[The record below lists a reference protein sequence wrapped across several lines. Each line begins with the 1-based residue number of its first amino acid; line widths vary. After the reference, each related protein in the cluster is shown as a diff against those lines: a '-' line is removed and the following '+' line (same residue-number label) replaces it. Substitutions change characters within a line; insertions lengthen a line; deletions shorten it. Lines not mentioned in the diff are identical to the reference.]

1 MKNIKGFISRWKGD
15 EKSETQTFWISLL
28 RDVLGVEKPDELIQF
43 EKRVELDHVSYIDAY
58 IPTTH
63 VIIEQKSI
71 NVSLDKATVQSD
83 GQELTPFGQAKRY
96 SDWLPA
102 SQRADWIVTCN
113 FKEIQ
118 IHDMEKPKA
127 APEVIALQNLEKDWN
142 KLKFLVNPKAAKPK
156 DIREEEISV
165 KAGELV
171 GRLYSSL
178 QRRYNDKKDNLD
190 AYLRVLNIFCVRI
203 VFLLY
208 AEDAGLFKKSA
219 FHDYMLRHK
228 DSAREALMT
237 LFTVLDQK
245 PEERD
250 PYLAD
255 DLASFPY
262 VDGDLFEEQG
272 LRFPQLD
279 GEPWDI
285 IIKDM
290 SEGFDWS
297 KISPTIFGAVF
308 ESTLNPETRR
318 TGGMHYTSVENI
330 HKVIDPLF
338 LNALTQE
345 LDDILSLPKGS
356 GRSLRLTNY
365 QKRLAKLEFLDPA
378 CGSGNFLTETY
389 LCLRRLE
396 NRALSERRKQIEF
409 VTSREELDYIK
420 VSIGQFY
427 GIEINDFAVSVA
439 RTALWIAESQM
450 YNETKKIV
458 HVLDDFLPL
467 RSYHH
472 IIEGNALRMD
482 WGELVKAEELNYIM
496 GNPPFVGKKEQTQ
509 DQKSELTSLFD
520 KGISGTGNL
529 DYVCAWYVKA
539 IKFIQDSEVKVALVS
554 TNSIT
559 QGEQVPI
566 LWTQLLK
573 YSASI
578 HFAWRTFVWNNEAS
592 DKAHVHVV
600 IIGFS
605 QAPIKGYKLIY
616 LNDGTVIQADN
627 INPYLVDAPTIL
639 IKGRNENLC
648 PAPKIMYGSMPIDS
662 GNLVLKTE
670 DVEKLLNENPANEKY
685 IRKYIGGE
693 ELLYN
698 KFKYCLW
705 LKDATPADMKRSP
718 FIRSRV
724 ELNRQFRLAS
734 HRPQTVALADV
745 PHLFGEIRQPDCRM
759 LVIPKVSSENRFYLP
774 MKFVEPDIIVSG
786 SALIIPDAGLYEFG
800 VLSSSVHMAWMR
812 TVAGRLEMRY
822 QYSGT
827 IVYNNFVWPS
837 SEQRGKIEAT
847 AQSILSAREKYVDN
861 SLNDLYDSLLMPLE
875 LRKAHRANDEA
886 VLAAYGFPKD
896 IREEEIV
903 AKLMVL
909 YSQKIEE
916 TEHEK

>member
-262 VDGDLFEEQG
+262 VDGGLFEEQG

-759 LVIPKVSSENRFYLP
+759 LF
-774 MKFVEPDIIVSG
+774 
-786 SALIIPDAGLYEFG
+786 
-800 VLSSSVHMAWMR
+800 
-812 TVAGRLEMRY
+812 
-822 QYSGT
+822 
-827 IVYNNFVWPS
+827 
-837 SEQRGKIEAT
+837 
-847 AQSILSAREKYVDN
+847 
-861 SLNDLYDSLLMPLE
+861 
-875 LRKAHRANDEA
+875 
-886 VLAAYGFPKD
+886 
-896 IREEEIV
+896 
-903 AKLMVL
+903 
-909 YSQKIEE
+909 
-916 TEHEK
+916 

>member
-1 MKNIKGFISRWKGD
+1 M
-15 EKSETQTFWISLL
+15 
-28 RDVLGVEKPDELIQF
+28 
-43 EKRVELDHVSYIDAY
+43 SYIDAY

-262 VDGDLFEEQG
+262 VDGGLFEEQG

>member
-58 IPTTH
+58 IPSTR
-63 VIIEQKSI
+63 VIIEHKSI
-71 NVSLDKATVQSD
+71 NISLDKAVPQSD

-127 APEVIALQNLEKDWN
+127 APEVIALQNLEKDWS
-142 KLKFLVNPKAAKPK
+142 KLQFLVNPKAAKPK

-171 GRLYSSL
+171 GKLYSSL
-178 QRRYNDKKDNLD
+178 QHRYNEKKDNLD
-190 AYLRVLNIFCVRI
+190 SYLRVLNIFCVRI

-219 FHDYMLRHK
+219 FHDYMLKHK

-262 VDGDLFEEQG
+262 VDGGLFEEQG

-338 LNALTQE
+338 LDSLTQE
-345 LDDILSLPKGS
+345 LDDILSLPKGA

-365 QKRLAKLEFLDPA
+365 QKRLANLKFLDPA

-467 RSYHH
+467 RSYNH

-482 WGELVKAEELNYIM
+482 WGDLVKAEELNYIR
-496 GNPPFVGKKEQTQ
+496 GNPPF
-509 DQKSELTSLFD
+509 
-520 KGISGTGNL
+520 
-529 DYVCAWYVKA
+529 
-539 IKFIQDSEVKVALVS
+539 
-554 TNSIT
+554 
-559 QGEQVPI
+559 
-566 LWTQLLK
+566 
-573 YSASI
+573 SA
-578 HFAWRTFVWNNEAS
+578 A
-592 DKAHVHVV
+592 
-600 IIGFS
+600 
-605 QAPIKGYKLIY
+605 
-616 LNDGTVIQADN
+616 
-627 INPYLVDAPTIL
+627 
-639 IKGRNENLC
+639 
-648 PAPKIMYGSMPIDS
+648 
-662 GNLVLKTE
+662 
-670 DVEKLLNENPANEKY
+670 
-685 IRKYIGGE
+685 
-693 ELLYN
+693 
-698 KFKYCLW
+698 
-705 LKDATPADMKRSP
+705 
-718 FIRSRV
+718 
-724 ELNRQFRLAS
+724 
-734 HRPQTVALADV
+734 
-745 PHLFGEIRQPDCRM
+745 
-759 LVIPKVSSENRFYLP
+759 
-774 MKFVEPDIIVSG
+774 
-786 SALIIPDAGLYEFG
+786 
-800 VLSSSVHMAWMR
+800 
-812 TVAGRLEMRY
+812 
-822 QYSGT
+822 
-827 IVYNNFVWPS
+827 
-837 SEQRGKIEAT
+837 
-847 AQSILSAREKYVDN
+847 
-861 SLNDLYDSLLMPLE
+861 
-875 LRKAHRANDEA
+875 
-886 VLAAYGFPKD
+886 
-896 IREEEIV
+896 
-903 AKLMVL
+903 
-909 YSQKIEE
+909 
-916 TEHEK
+916 